1 MLLAAIP
8 ILLELFTSEG
18 CSSCPPADALL
29 AKLQRAQPYADAQ
42 LVVLSEHVDYWND
55 LGWQDPY
62 SSAQFTARQSRYGL
76 RVYTP
81 QAVIDGRVD
90 AVGSDEAAIATA
102 VKGAMSDPHGVIKLG
117 GSARLLTIAVT
128 ALPAHKDAEVL
139 LALVEDGLTSVVAR
153 GENQGR
159 TLHHT
164 AVVRSL
170 RTLGEAAGPAWSG
183 EVALEEDAR
192 LRPVVFVQER
202 ASHKVLATALREPRP
217 KAP

>member
-1 MLLAAIP
+1 MLMAAIP

-18 CSSCPPADALL
+18 CSSCPSADALL
-29 AKLQRAQPYADAQ
+29 ARLQASQPFAEAQ

-62 SSAQFTARQSRYGL
+62 SSAQFSARQSRYGF

-90 AVGSDEAAIATA
+90 AVGSDEPSIATA

-117 GSARLLTIAVT
+117 GSARRLTIDVS
-128 ALPAHKDAEVL
+128 ALPGHKDADVL
-139 LALVEDGLTSVVAR
+139 LALVEDGLVSVVAR
-153 GENQGR
+153 GENSGR

-170 RTLGEAAGPAWSG
+170 QTIGEAKGAGWSGEAA
-183 EVALEEDAR
+183 LEDKGK

-202 ASHKVLATALREPRP
+202 ASHKVLATAMR
-217 KAP
+217 